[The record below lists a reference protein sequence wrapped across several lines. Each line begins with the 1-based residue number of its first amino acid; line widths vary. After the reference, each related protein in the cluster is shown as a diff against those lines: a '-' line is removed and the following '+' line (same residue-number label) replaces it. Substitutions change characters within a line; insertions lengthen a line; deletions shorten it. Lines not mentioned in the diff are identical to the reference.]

1 MGLRRLDIVHVLIRV
16 IDELPHPGVGTFLG
30 LRLADA
36 LVVLEVLTFILY
48 LGNCRMGVTR
58 AGILL
63 VVPGRKRLF
72 GQVLQD
78 LQAIIIWR

>member
-16 IDELPHPGVGTFLG
+16 INKPLHPPIGAYLC

-36 LVVLEVLTFILY
+36 LVILEVFALILY
-48 LGNCRMGVTR
+48 FGNCRMGVTR

-78 LQAIIIWR
+78 LQAIIIRR